1 VATAVLPRWRVWFL
15 AVRPW
20 SLTISIVPI
29 ILASALAWQDG
40 EMSWPLAILM
50 LLTSIFTH
58 IGCNLTNDYYDHV
71 SGVDAMQ
78 VHGPGRM
85 LQKGHLTSGDL
96 RNGMIASFA
105 LALLFGAPVIAHI
118 GWLGVVFA
126 LVGAGVA
133 FLYTGGPF
141 PLAYNRMGEIGVFVA
156 MGLVMVCGAYYV
168 HTGTISLAS
177 LLIATSVGL
186 YAAAILHANNV
197 RDMEVDRAHRKI
209 TLANSFGR
217 QWAIRQYALFVL
229 APIGLTVLLIALRP
243 EYWTT
248 IGAVATLPI
257 ASYNIRL
264 LNYARTPSEGSRV
277 VATTTQLHLRYGL
290 YVTMGLVMKGV
301 LGL

>member
-1 VATAVLPRWRVWFL
+1 MATAVLPRWRVWFW

-40 EMSWPLAILM
+40 EMSWPMAILM
-50 LLTSIFTH
+50 LFTSVLTH

-71 SGVDAMQ
+71 SGVDEQQ

-85 LQKGHLTSGDL
+85 LQKGHLTAHHL
-96 RNGMIASFA
+96 RNGMIAAFA
-105 LALLFGAPVIAHI
+105 LALLFGAPVIARI
-118 GWLGVVFA
+118 GWIGLVFA

-141 PLAYNRMGEIGVFVA
+141 PLAYNRLGEIGVFTA

-168 HTGTISLAS
+168 HTGTFTLAS

-197 RDMEVDRAHRKI
+197 RDMEVDREHNKI

-217 QWAIRQYALFVL
+217 AWAIREYAFFVL
-229 APIGLTVLLIALRP
+229 APIGLTILLIALRP
-243 EYWTT
+243 EYWTV

-264 LNYARTPSEGSRV
+264 LQYAKTPPEGSRV
-277 VATTTQLHLRYGL
+277 VATTTQLHLRYGV
-290 YVTMGLVMKGV
+290 YVTMGLVMKGL